1 MSDELNKLAI
11 EALTIQKRIKNDTN
25 NLKKI
30 KDQLIEKSK
39 TKNSSYDINVEDGR
53 IRIIKCKKLIYYK
66 LNEKEF
72 SKLDNQTKNDLLKKK
87 LLKVKFVVNNE
98 NYDGALNNNLIPNVI
113 KELIEKR
120 ERQPFYVSVFTDIKK
135 NILSKPDDNKDLE
148 DDDENEDVIDDI
160 ILNVFP
166 PDSENFTD
174 DDPKDLSEIE
184 KQEKGI
190 E

>member
-1 MSDELNKLAI
+1 MSDELKTLAI

-25 NLKKI
+25 NLKII

-39 TKNSSYDINVEDGR
+39 TKNSSYNINVEDGN

-66 LNEKEF
+66 LNEKGF

-87 LLKVKFVVNNE
+87 LLKVKFDVNND
-98 NYDGALNNNLIPNVI
+98 NYNDALNNNLVPNTL
-113 KELIEKR
+113 KELMEKR
-120 ERQPFYVSVFTDIKK
+120 ERQPFYVSVYTDIKK
-135 NILSKPDDNKDLE
+135 NISSKPDDNNDL
-148 DDDENEDVIDDI
+148 DDE
-160 ILNVFP
+160 
-166 PDSENFTD
+166 DSENDETIDFTNN
-174 DDPKDLSEIE
+174 DPKDLSEIE

>member
-39 TKNSSYDINVEDGR
+39 NRNSSYSINIEDGS
-53 IRIIKCKKLIYYK
+53 IRIIKHKNSINYK
-66 LNEKEF
+66 LNEKGF

-87 LLKVKFVVNNE
+87 LLKVKFFVNNE
-98 NYDGALNNNLIPNVI
+98 NYDDALNNNLIPNVI

-135 NILSKPDDNKDLE
+135 KHLI
-148 DDDENEDVIDDI
+148 
-160 ILNVFP
+160 
-166 PDSENFTD
+166 
-174 DDPKDLSEIE
+174 
-184 KQEKGI
+184 
-190 E
+190 

>member
-39 TKNSSYDINVEDGR
+39 TRNSSYSINIEDGS
-53 IRIIKCKKLIYYK
+53 IRIIKHKNLIYYK
-66 LNEKEF
+66 LKEKGF

-87 LLKVKFVVNNE
+87 LLKVKFVVNNN
-98 NYDGALNNNLIPNVI
+98 NYLNASNNNSIPNVL

-135 NILSKPDDNKDLE
+135 NILSKPDDSKDLE
-148 DDDENEDVIDDI
+148 DDDENDDAIDDI
-160 ILNVFP
+160 MLNVFP

>member
-39 TKNSSYDINVEDGR
+39 TRNSSYSINIEDGS
-53 IRIIKCKKLIYYK
+53 IRIIKHENLIYYK
-66 LNEKEF
+66 LNEKGF

-87 LLKVKFVVNNE
+87 LLKVKFVVNNN
-98 NYDGALNNNLIPNVI
+98 NYLNASNNNSIPNVL

-135 NILSKPDDNKDLE
+135 NILSKPDDSKDLE
-148 DDDENEDVIDDI
+148 DDDENDDAIDDI
-160 ILNVFP
+160 MLNVFP

>member
-39 TKNSSYDINVEDGR
+39 TRNSSYSINIEDGS
-53 IRIIKCKKLIYYK
+53 IRIIKHKNLIYYK
-66 LNEKEF
+66 LNEKGF

-87 LLKVKFVVNNE
+87 LLKVKFVVNNN
-98 NYDGALNNNLIPNVI
+98 NYLNASNNNSIPNVL

-135 NILSKPDDNKDLE
+135 NILSKPDDSKDLE
-148 DDDENEDVIDDI
+148 DDDENDDAIDDI
-160 ILNVFP
+160 MLNVFP

-184 KQEKGI
+184 KQENGI

>member
-66 LNEKEF
+66 LNEKGF

-87 LLKVKFVVNNE
+87 LLKVKFVVN
-98 NYDGALNNNLIPNVI
+98 
-113 KELIEKR
+113 K
-120 ERQPFYVSVFTDIKK
+120 FY
-135 NILSKPDDNKDLE
+135 
-148 DDDENEDVIDDI
+148 
-160 ILNVFP
+160 
-166 PDSENFTD
+166 
-174 DDPKDLSEIE
+174 
-184 KQEKGI
+184 
-190 E
+190 